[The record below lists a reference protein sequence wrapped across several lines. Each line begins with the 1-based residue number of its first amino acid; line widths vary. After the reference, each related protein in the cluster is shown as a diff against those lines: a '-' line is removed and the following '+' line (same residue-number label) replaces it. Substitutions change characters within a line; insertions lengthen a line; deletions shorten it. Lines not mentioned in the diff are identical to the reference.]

1 MEIIVPADLSVSSQL
16 ERSVS
21 MYAIEQTRVDKED
34 NINKPLAD
42 VLPGCRIEVQELKIK
57 ISLEKSAQENA
68 AEYYQDSK
76 KARKKKEGVVNAI
89 KKTKKKIRETEE
101 RGVKEG
107 EEPVRILREKKW
119 YEKFGWSF
127 TTSGKMILFGRNAKQ
142 NDALVSAHLEKGDLF
157 FHADIRGGSATIL
170 KGGKIAEGGEL
181 EEAAAIAASFSKA
194 WDKGFSQVDAY
205 GVEAG
210 QVSKHVQGGAIA
222 AGGFALEG
230 ERKWFRNTPLKLK
243 VGIDEEGRAAVG
255 APGAGWI
262 TTGVEVVPGKR
273 GKGKTAKAL
282 GRLFQI
288 DENEFVRV
296 LPSGNF
302 RILGEGRRGL

>member
-1 MEIIVPADLSVSSQL
+1 M
-16 ERSVS
+16 
-21 MYAIEQTRVDKED
+21 
-34 NINKPLAD
+34 
-42 VLPGCRIEVQELKIK
+42 KIK
-57 ISLEKSAQENA
+57 INLEKSAQENA

-76 KARKKKEGVVNAI
+76 KARKKKEGVVEAL
-89 KKTKKKIRETEE
+89 KKTRKKIRETEE

-107 EEPVRILREKKW
+107 EEPVRVLREKKW

-127 TTSGKMILFGRNAKQ
+127 TNSGKMILFGRNAKQ
-142 NDALVSAHLEKGDLF
+142 NDALVSAQLEKRDLF
-157 FHADIRGGSATIL
+157 FHADIKGGSATIL
-170 KGGKIAEGGEL
+170 KEGKAAEEEEDL

-194 WDKGFSQVDAY
+194 WAKGFSQADVY
-205 GVEAG
+205 GVEAE
-210 QVSKHVQGGAIA
+210 QVSKHAHGGAIA

-243 VGIDEEGRAAVG
+243 VGVDEEGRAAVG

-262 TTGVEVVPGKR
+262 KKGVEVVPGKR
-273 GKGKTAKAL
+273 GKGKTAKVL

-302 RILGEGRRGL
+302 RILGEGKKGL